1 MSDNQDST
9 KLQPL
14 PDLRYIRE
22 LAKVVKQYALG
33 EIEIETGDSRILLRR
48 GGDGAVTMMPVAAPA
63 PAAAPVAAAA
73 PAAAAPAEVKVKEG
87 DFITSPFVGTYY
99 SAPNPDSEDFVKVGQ
114 SVGAG
119 QPVCIVE
126 AMKLFNEIDTEF
138 ACTIEEVLVENGQP
152 VEFGAKLFRVKK
164 T

>member
-1 MSDNQDST
+1 MSDKQDST
-9 KLQPL
+9 L

-33 EIEIETGDSRILLRR
+33 EIEIETGEQRILLRR
-48 GGDGAVTMMPVAAPA
+48 GGDGAVAMLPAAAVPVAAPA
-63 PAAAPVAAAA
+63 AARVAEK
-73 PAAAAPAEVKVKEG
+73 PPVKEG

-99 SAPNPDSEDFVKVGQ
+99 SAPNPESEDFVKVGQ
-114 SVGAG
+114 AVAAG
-119 QPVCIVE
+119 QAVCIVE

-138 ACTIEEVLVENGQP
+138 PCIIEEMLVENGQP

>member
-1 MSDNQDST
+1 MSDKQDST
-9 KLQPL
+9 L

-33 EIEIETGDSRILLRR
+33 EIEIETGEQRILLRR
-48 GGDGAVTMMPVAAPA
+48 GGDGAVALVPAAPVPVAASVAPLAEA
-63 PAAAPVAAAA
+63 PAAAKA
-73 PAAAAPAEVKVKEG
+73 PVKEG

-99 SAPNPDSEDFVKVGQ
+99 SAPNPESDDFVKVGQ
-114 SVGAG
+114 AVAAG
-119 QPVCIVE
+119 QAVCIVE

-138 ACTIEEVLVENGQP
+138 PCIIEEMLVESGQP